1 MAFYSYVPYT
11 YGGPNG
17 STITLNPGS
26 VETSELAVLGDTRY
40 IWSDGAL
47 PDQDPRIGLKKLT
60 KIQLPDAAASAY
72 ASMPTLDDQKA
83 AKAEQV
89 NSAFAKLQ
97 AYNCPSC
104 YVTSSLGFAINADAC
119 SANNIQS
126 LIDMLPNDTTT
137 TIFKVYDNTFKTLAK
152 PALKTLLS
160 ECKQNGLSLYQQK
173 FALLSKIQA
182 AASKADLDAIA
193 ITFSMADYS
202 AASEA

>member
-17 STITLNPGS
+17 STITISPGET
-26 VETSELAVLGDTRY
+26 ETSELAVLGDTRY

-83 AKAEQV
+83 AKAKQV

-104 YVTSSLGFAINADAC
+104 YVTSSRDL
-119 SANNIQS
+119 QS
-126 LIDMLPNDTTT
+126 TPMPVLQTTFRASSTCFQTTRQPRSSRYTTT
-137 TIFKVYDNTFKTLAK
+137 PSRPSPSLRSNIAFRVQAERTGALPAEVRLAVK
-152 PALKTLLS
+152 DPGGGLQGGSRRHCHNFQHGRLLGS
-160 ECKQNGLSLYQQK
+160 
-173 FALLSKIQA
+173 F
-182 AASKADLDAIA
+182 
-193 ITFSMADYS
+193 
-202 AASEA
+202 EA